1 MKPKVIVLTGYGINC
16 DEEMKFAFDLVGAD
30 TEIIHVRDL
39 IDKKKNLDDYNILAF
54 PGGFS
59 FGDDTGSGKAFASLV
74 KNNLWTELQN
84 FINKKSLIIGVCNGF
99 QIMVALGLLP
109 ATNKNYG
116 TAEVSLEHNNS
127 ARYINRWIDLEVTSN
142 SPWLKNI
149 NTISVPIAHGEGKFY
164 APNDILEKI
173 KENNLIALKYCKG
186 DICAS
191 EGLEMNPNGS
201 LEDIAGITDVSGRF
215 IGMMPHP
222 ERALFFTNR
231 PDWTLLKE
239 KYKREGKELPKYI
252 DAIKIFQNAMDYFK
266 ED

>member
-74 KNNLWTELQN
+74 KNNLWNELQN

-116 TAEVSLEHNNS
+116 ISEVSLEHNNS
-127 ARYINRWIDLEVTSN
+127 ARYINRWIDLEVTN
-142 SPWLKNI
+142 DSPWLKDI
-149 NTISVPIAHGEGKFY
+149 NKISVPIAHGEGRFY
-164 APNDILEKI
+164 ASNYILDRK
-173 KENNLIALKYCKG
+173 
-186 DICAS
+186 S
-191 EGLEMNPNGS
+191 
-201 LEDIAGITDVSGRF
+201 VV
-215 IGMMPHP
+215 
-222 ERALFFTNR
+222 
-231 PDWTLLKE
+231 
-239 KYKREGKELPKYI
+239 
-252 DAIKIFQNAMDYFK
+252 
-266 ED
+266 